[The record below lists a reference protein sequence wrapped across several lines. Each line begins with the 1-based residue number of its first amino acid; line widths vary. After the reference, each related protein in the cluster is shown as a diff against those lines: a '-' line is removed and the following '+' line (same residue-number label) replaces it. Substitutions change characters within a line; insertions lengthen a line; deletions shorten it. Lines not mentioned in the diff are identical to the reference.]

1 MKIGVYPG
9 TFDPITKGHVDI
21 LVRSTRVFDKV
32 IVAVAPNPHKHPL
45 FDLTERVEMAKQATR
60 ELDRVSVKPFE
71 GLLVEFLR
79 REGAQAIIRGLR
91 AISDFEYEFQIAL
104 LNRKLAPAIET
115 VFFMPSDEYAY
126 LTSSII
132 KELARLGG
140 PLKDFVHPGVA
151 QRLEQ
156 RLRRATR

>member
-21 LVRSTRVFDKV
+21 LIRSSRVFDRV
-32 IVAVAPNPHKHPL
+32 IVAVAPNPHKHPF
-45 FDLTERVEMAKQATR
+45 FDLSERVEMA
-60 ELDRVSVKPFE
+60 RVAIQGIERVEAKPFQ
-71 GLLVEFLR
+71 GLLIDFLR
-79 REGAQAIIRGLR
+79 QEGAQAIIRGLR

-104 LNRKLAPAIET
+104 LNRKLDPAIET
-115 VFFMPSDEYAY
+115 VFFMPSDEYSY

-140 PLKDFVHPGVA
+140 PLKDFVHPDVA
-151 QRLEQ
+151 ARLEQ
-156 RLRRATR
+156 RLRRTGA

>member
-21 LVRSTRVFDKV
+21 VIRSARVFDRV
-32 IVAVAPNPHKHPL
+32 IVAIAPNPHKHPL
-45 FDLTERVEMAKQATR
+45 FELSERVEMA
-60 ELDRVSVKPFE
+60 RVAIQGIERVEAKSFQ
-71 GLLVEFLR
+71 GLLIDFLR
-79 REGAQAIIRGLR
+79 QEGAQAIIRGLR

-104 LNRKLAPAIET
+104 LNRKLDPAIET
-115 VFFMPSDEYAY
+115 VFFMPSDEYSY

-140 PLKDFVHPGVA
+140 PLKDFVHPDVA
-151 QRLEQ
+151 TRLER
-156 RLRRATR
+156 RLRRPGS

>member
-9 TFDPITKGHVDI
+9 TFDPITNGHVDI
-21 LVRSTRVFDKV
+21 LVRSARVFDKV

-45 FDLTERVEMAKQATR
+45 FDLDERVQMAKLVIEGLA
-60 ELDRVSVKPFE
+60 RVEVKTFE
-71 GLLVEFLR
+71 GLLVDFLR

-104 LNRKLAPAIET
+104 LNRNLEPAIET
-115 VFFMPSDEYAY
+115 VFFMPSDEYSY
-126 LTSSII
+126 VTSSII

-140 PLKDFVHPGVA
+140 PLKDLVHPDVA
-151 QRLEQ
+151 KRLEQ
-156 RLRRATR
+156 RLRRTGA